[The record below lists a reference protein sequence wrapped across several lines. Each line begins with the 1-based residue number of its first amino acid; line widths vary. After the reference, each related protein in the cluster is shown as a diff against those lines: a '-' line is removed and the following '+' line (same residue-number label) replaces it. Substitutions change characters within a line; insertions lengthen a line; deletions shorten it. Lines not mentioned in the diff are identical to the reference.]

1 MKRAH
6 NNMDAL
12 PYTLPSIVTVLVLA
26 TYLLL
31 LTVFYHAFQ
40 RIFSAGILG
49 PLVLGAIYARPL
61 ANILPTDVQS
71 AILAIGYLGLILLI
85 VQGGLEARMDILSS
99 PKNLAVSV
107 LVGATGVV
115 LPVGI
120 SMALLPLGFGYGYLE
135 SFAVGAALA
144 STSLG
149 TTFAVL
155 SSFSGSQEAQHPD
168 DSNNSENQ
176 DAKHGIANTR
186 IGTILIGAALL
197 DDIVGLVITG
207 VISSLGPATGSR
219 EGGSLSIAPWTI
231 ARPIVSSFLLIV
243 VSWLLSRFALR
254 PAVRLVAHRFHR
266 SRGARFDVEHPASPS
281 RSRLSSFLG
290 DGGSQQLLATTLLIV
305 TVLAYSVVSEEI
317 KSSLLIGAF
326 CAGAMMKYVYG
337 TFVSTASVP
346 QHPASITKLQV
357 WSPEHL
363 LSTQTPLGV
372 VQEIILMPFFF
383 SSIGSAIPVKS
394 MFEGKTVWRGVIFAG
409 LMAFAKVCA
418 GGWIHVAD
426 WLEQQVEDRAERA
439 ERRKQ
444 KQVTNTQQPAGQ
456 DGSIEMQGE
465 ATNEDGSVVRAT
477 EVAASKQPVWPAALF
492 LGTALM
498 SRGEIG
504 FLIIN
509 LASQE
514 GLVNE
519 QAFNVATWAIVLNT
533 LAGPMSIGIL
543 MHTQHGQDIIRQSP
557 NGRTYRW
564 R

>member
-1 MKRAH
+1 M
-6 NNMDAL
+6 
-12 PYTLPSIVTVLVLA
+12 VL
-26 TYLLL
+26 
-31 LTVFYHAFQ
+31 
-40 RIFSAGILG
+40 GILG
-49 PLVLGAIYARPL
+49 PLVLGAVYARPL
-61 ANILPTDVQS
+61 GDILPQDVQS
-71 AILAIGYLGLILLI
+71 AVLAIGYLGLILLI
-85 VQGGLEARMDILSS
+85 VQGGLEARMDIMSS
-99 PKNLAVSV
+99 PKNLLVSI
-107 LVGATGVV
+107 LVGGTGIL
-115 LPVGI
+115 LPIGI
-120 SMALLPLGFGYGYLE
+120 SMALLPWGFGFGFLE
-135 SFAVGAALA
+135 SFAVGAALG

-155 SSFSGSQEAQHPD
+155 SSFSGSQNGSD
-168 DSNNSENQ
+168 GGYTN
-176 DAKHGIANTR
+176 DATHSIASTR
-186 IGTILIGAALL
+186 IGTILIGSALL

-207 VISSLGPATGSR
+207 VIASLGPSSGS
-219 EGGSLSIAPWTI
+219 EQGGSISIAPWTI
-231 ARPIVSSFLLIV
+231 ARPIVASFLLIV
-243 VSWLLSRFALR
+243 VSCLLSRYALR
-254 PAVRLVAHRFHR
+254 PITRLAALRYQR
-266 SRGARFDVEHPASPS
+266 SREARLDVEEG
-281 RSRLSSFLG
+281 SSAPGSKFGKSMRHLLA
-290 DGGSQQLLATTLLIV
+290 DAGSQQLLAATLLII
-305 TVLAYSVVSEEI
+305 TVLAYSVISEEI

-337 TFVSTASVP
+337 TFLDTASP
-346 QHPASITKLQV
+346 PPNSTSSTILRL

-363 LSTQTPLGV
+363 LSTQTALGV
-372 VQEIILMPFFF
+372 VQETILMPFFF

-418 GGWIHVAD
+418 GGWIYVAD
-426 WLEQQVEDRAERA
+426 WLEQKMEDRAGRA
-439 ERRKQ
+439 DRRKQ
-444 KQVTNTQQPAGQ
+444 KQLADTRQAVTQ

-465 ATNEDGSVVRAT
+465 ASNEEGSIIRAA
-477 EVAASKQPVWPAALF
+477 EAAAPKQPVWPAALF

-543 MHTQHGQDIIRQSP
+543 MRTQHGQDIIRRSP
-557 NGRTYRW
+557 NGRKYRW